1 MKKEDIHLGD
11 LKRILFGD
19 TPAEFTLEVIVRTI
33 IIYLIFLAI
42 MRLLGKR
49 MNGQL
54 TITELSVMLT
64 LGAIIAVPMQVPN
77 RGLLPGA
84 ILLVCVL
91 YLQRGLNWWSV
102 KRRKVE
108 VVVQGKVIMLAKDG
122 MLLPDQLEKERI
134 SHEQLFAELRDHE
147 ITNLGQVKRLY
158 MEASGNFSVYKQ
170 EPATPGL
177 SVLPGQ
183 DTRLKEEQA
192 KVPDLKVCVYCGNQ
206 ADSQDHAGGRC
217 LNCGHQEW
225 TEAVC

>member
-11 LKRILFGD
+11 IQRILFGD

-33 IIYLIFLAI
+33 IIYLIFLVI
-42 MRLLGKR
+42 MRLFGKR

-108 VVVQGKVIMLAKDG
+108 VIVQGKVIMLAKNG
-122 MLLPDQLEKERI
+122 MLLPDQLKKERV
-134 SHEQLFAELRDHE
+134 SHEQLFAELRDHK
-147 ITNLGQVKRLY
+147 ITHLGQVKRVY
-158 MEASGNFSVYKQ
+158 MEASGTFSVYKQ
-170 EPATPGL
+170 EPATPSL
-177 SVLPGQ
+177 SVLPSQ
-183 DTRLKEEQA
+183 DNALKEEQEKA
-192 KVPDLKVCVYCGNQ
+192 PNQRVCEYCGNQ
-206 ADSQDHAGGRC
+206 ARPEDHAGGRC
-217 LNCGHQEW
+217 LNCGHEEW
-225 TEAVC
+225 IAAVC